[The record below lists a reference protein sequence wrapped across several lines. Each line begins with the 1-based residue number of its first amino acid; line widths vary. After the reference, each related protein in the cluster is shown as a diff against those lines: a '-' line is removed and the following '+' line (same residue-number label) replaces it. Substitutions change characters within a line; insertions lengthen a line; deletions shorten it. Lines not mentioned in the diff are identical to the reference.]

1 MFPLVAIATSIL
13 PDLIKLIAG
22 DKAGTL
28 AGDVANAV
36 QKTTGTA
43 DPAAAKQKRRVI
55 PDPAVSAN
63 LQIQL
68 AQIALSAT
76 QAQNDEL
83 DQQRQNDLND
93 LKERLDDVQSARTNV
108 LDLAKDQSPIAWVAR
123 RFRFL

>member
-43 DPAAAKQKRRVI
+43 DPAAAKQKVDN
-55 PDPAVSAN
+55 DPAVSAN

-108 LDLAKDQSPIAWVAR
+108 LDLARIKVRLPGLHR

>member
-43 DPAAAKQKRRVI
+43 DPAAAKQKVDT
-55 PDPAVSAN
+55 DPAVSAN

-108 LDLAKDQSPIAWVAR
+108 LDLAKDQVRLPGLHR